1 MKRAAVV
8 LALLLFPA
16 TAHAG
21 TYHVYACGAYA
32 NNSWT
37 ANAAGGVTV
46 DTSCAGGTI
55 GASVAPGATTPNGG
69 QGGLVF
75 RSPAGTSVAGFTLS
89 RQLDYVPNPPKDTHR
104 HYAIYALGG
113 TVFAGAGYYTDAT
126 RNALNAQHQW
136 YGYPGNAAHTGRQT
150 VVRATFPALAA
161 PPASNALGLLVGCL
175 KASDNCSG
183 STINHRIYSADV
195 LVSDPTAPALT
206 VEASGLLAGGQ
217 RGGSDPVTVTASDV
231 SGIRRIELIDSVSGV
246 VGAADSA
253 CNYSKP
259 APCPNVSRK
268 AVRPSSMPAGAR
280 QITVRV
286 YDTGGNIT
294 DRGPFPVDA
303 ITPSD
308 RGAFNGANATDTG
321 SLQVAFTHSKATRRT
336 VGYGQQISI
345 GGRLRNSSGAPVSNA
360 QIEVLTRDVRRGA
373 VAIARHSL
381 TTRADGSFNYRAP
394 ASASRLIQ
402 FAWRAHVNDTRY
414 TTSAYLTLNV
424 RASATLHTS
433 TRRPRVGAKLAISG
447 RMQGVDREGVT
458 IIVQGRARGS
468 RHWATFADTTASR
481 TGIFKVHYR
490 FRASGSHGKRFQ
502 FRARI
507 RPGATSPYK
516 TGYSKVVTVRV
527 R

>member
-1 MKRAAVV
+1 MKRIAV
-8 LALLLFPA
+8 LAALLLFPA

-37 ANAAGGVTV
+37 ATAAAGLSV

-55 GASVAPGATTPNGG
+55 GVAVAPGATTPNGA

-75 RSPAGTSVAGFTLS
+75 RSPAGTSVAAFTLS
-89 RQLDYVPNPPKDTHR
+89 RQLDYVPAPPKGTHR

-113 TVFAGAGYYTDAT
+113 TAFAGAGD
-126 RNALNAQHQW
+126 
-136 YGYPGNAAHTGRQT
+136 YPGVPAGPVHTGRQT
-150 VVRATFPALAA
+150 ITRGTFPALASA
-161 PPASNALGLLVGCL
+161 PASNALGLLVGCF
-175 KASDNCSG
+175 KRSNPCSG

-195 LVSDPTAPALT
+195 LVNDPTAPALA

-217 RGGSDPVTVTASDV
+217 RDGSDAVTVTASDV
-231 SGIRRIELIDSVSGV
+231 SGIRRVELVDSVAGV
-246 VGAADSA
+246 VGSSDSA
-253 CNYSKP
+253 CNSSKP
-259 APCPNVSRK
+259 APCPNLSRK
-268 AVRPSSMPAGAR
+268 VVRPTSLPSGAR
-280 QITVRV
+280 LLTVRV
-286 YDTGGNIT
+286 YDAGGNVT
-294 DRGPFPVDA
+294 ARGPFPVDA
-303 ITPSD
+303 ITPSN
-308 RGAFNGANATDTG
+308 RGAFNGTNATDSG
-321 SLQVAFTHSKATRRT
+321 SLQVAFAHSKHTRRT
-336 VGYGQQISI
+336 VSYGQRIAI
-345 GGRLRNSSGAPVSNA
+345 GGRLRNSGGTPVSGA
-360 QIEVLTRDVRRGA
+360 QIEVLTRDLRRGA
-373 VAIARHSL
+373 DTIARHAL
-381 TTRADGSFNYRAP
+381 TTRSDGSFNYRAP

-414 TTSAYLTLNV
+414 ATSAYLTLNT
-424 RASATLHTS
+424 RAAATLHTS
-433 TRRPRVGAKLAISG
+433 TRSPRVGARMAISG
-447 RMQGVDREGVT
+447 RMQGVEREGVT

-468 RHWATFADTTASR
+468 RSWATFADTSASR

-490 FRASGSHGKRFQ
+490 FRSSGSRGKRFQ

>member
-1 MKRAAVV
+1 MKRVAVV

-21 TYHVYACGAYA
+21 AYHVYACGAFP

-37 ANAAGGVTV
+37 ASAAGGLSV

-55 GASVAPGATTPNGG
+55 GVAVAPAATTPNGA

-75 RSPAGTSVAGFTLS
+75 RSPAGTTIAGFTLS
-89 RQLDYVPNPPKDTHR
+89 RQLDYVPDPPKGTHR

-113 TVFAGAGYYTDAT
+113 TAFGGVGD
-126 RNALNAQHQW
+126 
-136 YGYPGNAAHTGRQT
+136 YPGFPAGPVHTGRQT
-150 VVRATFPALAA
+150 IVRTTFPALAA
-161 PPASNALGLLVGCL
+161 APATNALGLLVGCY
-175 KASDNCSG
+175 KRSNPCSG

-195 LVSDPTAPALT
+195 LVSDPTVPVLT

-217 RGGSDPVTVTASDV
+217 RDGSDPVTVTASDA
-231 SGIRRIELIDSVSGV
+231 SGIRRVELIDSAAGV
-246 VGAADSA
+246 VGSADSA

-259 APCPNVSRK
+259 APCPNLSRK
-268 AVRPSSMPAGAR
+268 VVRPASMPAGAR
-280 QITVRV
+280 SLTVRV
-286 YDTGGNIT
+286 YDTSGNFA

-303 ITPSD
+303 ITPSN
-308 RGAFNGANATDTG
+308 RGAYNGSNATESG
-321 SLQVAFTHSKATRRT
+321 SLQVAFTHSKRSRRT
-336 VGYGQQISI
+336 VSYGRRIGI
-345 GGRLRNSSGAPVSNA
+345 GGRLRNSNGTPVSGA
-360 QIEVLTRDVRRGA
+360 QIEVLTRDLRRGA
-373 VAIARHSL
+373 DTIVRHSV
-381 TTRADGSFNYRAP
+381 TTRSDGSFNYTAP

-402 FAWRAHVNDTRY
+402 FSWRAHVNDTRF

-424 RASATLHTS
+424 RAAASLHTS

-447 RMQGVDREGVT
+447 RMQGVEREGVT
-458 IIVQGRARGS
+458 VIVQGRARGS
-468 RHWATFADTTASR
+468 HRWETFADTSASR

-490 FRASGSHGKRFQ
+490 FRSSGSRGKRFE

-507 RPGATSPYK
+507 RPGASSPYK

>member
-1 MKRAAVV
+1 MKRIAV
-8 LALLLFPA
+8 LAAAFLLFPA

-37 ANAAGGVTV
+37 ATAAAGLTV

-55 GASVAPGATTPNGG
+55 GVSVAPAATTPNGA

-75 RSPAGTSVAGFTLS
+75 RGPAGTNVAGFTLS

-113 TVFAGAGYYTDAT
+113 TAFGGAGD
-126 RNALNAQHQW
+126 
-136 YGYPGNAAHTGRQT
+136 YPGMPTGPVHTGRQT
-150 VVRATFPALAA
+150 VVRGTFPALATA
-161 PPASNALGLLVGCL
+161 PASNALGLLAGCL
-175 KASDNCSG
+175 KRANPCSG

-195 LVSDPTAPALT
+195 LVNDPTAPALT

-217 RGGSDPVTVTASDV
+217 RDGSDAVTVTASDA
-231 SGIRRIELIDSVSGV
+231 SGIRRVELFDSVSGV
-246 VGAADSA
+246 VGSADSA

-259 APCPNVSRK
+259 APCPNLSRK
-268 AVRPSSMPAGAR
+268 VVRPASMPAGAR
-280 QITVRV
+280 SITVRV
-286 YDTGGNIT
+286 YDTAGNVT
-294 DRGPFPVDA
+294 ARGPFPVDA
-303 ITPSD
+303 ITPSN
-308 RGAFNGANATDTG
+308 RGAFNGTNATDTG
-321 SLQVAFTHSKATRRT
+321 TLQVAFVHSKRTRRT
-336 VGYGQQISI
+336 VSYGQRIPI
-345 GGRLRNSSGAPVSNA
+345 GGRLRNSNGTPVSGA
-360 QIEVLTRDVRRGA
+360 QIQVITRDLRRGA
-373 VAIARHSL
+373 DAIVRSTL

-402 FAWRAHVNDTRY
+402 LAWRAHVNDTRF
-414 TTSAYLTLNV
+414 TTSAFLTLNV
-424 RASATLHTS
+424 RAAATLHTS
-433 TRRPRVGAKLAISG
+433 TRAPRVGARMAISG

-468 RHWATFADTTASR
+468 RSWATFADTTASR

-490 FRASGSHGKRFQ
+490 FRSSGSRGKRFQ

-507 RPGATSPYK
+507 RPGTTSPYK

>member
-1 MKRAAVV
+1 MKRIAVGLAAF
-8 LALLLFPA
+8 LLLPA

-37 ANAAGGVTV
+37 ATAAGGLAI

-55 GASVAPGATTPNGG
+55 GVSVAPAATTPNGA
-69 QGGLVF
+69 QGGLIF

-113 TVFAGAGYYTDAT
+113 AVFAGAGD
-126 RNALNAQHQW
+126 
-136 YGYPGNAAHTGRQT
+136 YPGIATGPAHTGRQT
-150 VVRATFPALAA
+150 IVRGSFPALAA
-161 PPASNALGLLVGCL
+161 APASNALGLLVGCF
-175 KASDNCSG
+175 KRATPCSG
-183 STINHRIYSADV
+183 SAINHRIYSADV
-195 LVSDPTAPALT
+195 LVNDPAAPALT

-217 RGGSDPVTVTASDV
+217 RDGSEAVTVTASDA
-231 SGIRRIELIDSVSGV
+231 SGIRRIELVDSVAGV
-246 VGAADSA
+246 VGSSDSA

-268 AVRPSSMPAGAR
+268 AVRPTALPAGAR
-280 QITVRV
+280 SVTVRV
-286 YDTGGNIT
+286 YDAGGNVT
-294 DRGPFPVDA
+294 ARGPFPVNA
-303 ITPSD
+303 ITPSN
-308 RGAFNGANATDTG
+308 RGAFNGTNATDAG
-321 SLQVAFTHSKATRRT
+321 SLQIAFSHSKASHRT
-336 VGYGQQISI
+336 VSYGQQIAI
-345 GGRLRNSSGAPVSNA
+345 GGRLRNSNGTPVSNA
-360 QIEVLTRDVRRGA
+360 QIEVLTRDLRRGA
-373 VAIARHSL
+373 DTIVRHSL

-394 ASASRLIQ
+394 ASASRLLQ
-402 FAWRAHVNDTRY
+402 FGWRAHVNDTRF

-424 RASATLHTS
+424 RAAASLHTS
-433 TRRPRVGAKLAISG
+433 IRKPRVGRRIAISG
-447 RMQGVDREGVT
+447 RMQGVEREGVT
-458 IIVQGRARGS
+458 IIVQGRVRGS
-468 RHWATFADTTASR
+468 RRWETFADTSASR

-490 FRASGSHGKRFQ
+490 FRSSGSRGKRFE